1 MVIDASALVY
11 FLAGSSSD
19 ALDELIASERL
30 QAPSIVDLEFLSAL
44 RRLERLA
51 PSDAAAGA
59 AVTAF
64 GTLAIRRYEPAAL
77 RDRIWQLRHNF
88 SPYDASYVALA
99 EALEV
104 PLLTADLRFA
114 RAADALV
121 EIRTP

>member
-1 MVIDASALVY
+1 MVIDASALVD

-51 PSDAAAGA
+51 PSGAAAGA

-114 RAADALV
+114 RAADTLV

>member
-1 MVIDASALVY
+1 MVIDASALVN
-11 FLAGSSSD
+11 FLVGPSSD

-44 RRLERLA
+44 RRFERQA
-51 PSDAAAGA
+51 PSGAAAGA

-64 GTLAIRRYEPAAL
+64 GTLAIRRYDLAAL
-77 RDRIWQLRHNF
+77 RDRIWALRHNF
-88 SPYDASYVALA
+88 SAYDASYIALA

-114 RAADALV
+114 RVARPFV
-121 EIRTP
+121 EVRTP